1 MTNTTV
7 NTIHHMNTAGMIKNH
22 IGDKVEKI
30 PEKKAVA
37 KDRLHRTIGFL
48 FSCESGNPFNLP
60 ADMKAKMYL

>member
-1 MTNTTV
+1 
-7 NTIHHMNTAGMIKNH
+7 MIRNH

-30 PEKKAVA
+30 QEKKAVA
-37 KDRLHRTIGFL
+37 KDRLHKTIGFL